1 MKWDNACKSL
11 CRREPW
17 RQDLAGSALRTGRH
31 EDPSGVGHQRDA
43 DPPHSAPLRG
53 RYQTKVR
60 PSYVEETL
68 FAAPQAPGPHHQT
81 LTPPGGRRPTE
92 PEGWGRGVSQ
102 ASGANGSCEPTSS
115 RGSTP
120 TLTPRKNKY
129 RLTSQTPSYCGESL
143 APDLRAP
150 AGRPS
155 GCWGEM
161 LQSSMPSSG
170 QPQLSLGA
178 AIHPT
183 PGRLQRELFTQLVPH
198 RQSAGRWPAPGGCLW
213 MG

>member
-92 PEGWGRGVSQ
+92 PEGWGRGCHRHRGPTGAVSPPPPAAAPQ
-102 ASGANGSCEPTSS
+102 PSHQGRTNTDWPARPL
-115 RGSTP
+115 
-120 TLTPRKNKY
+120 LTAVSLWLLTWER
-129 RLTSQTPSYCGESL
+129 RLGGQVDAEGRCCKAPCPLPDNPSY
-143 APDLRAP
+143 P
-150 AGRPS
+150 
-155 GCWGEM
+155 
-161 LQSSMPSSG
+161 
-170 QPQLSLGA
+170 
-178 AIHPT
+178 
-183 PGRLQRELFTQLVPH
+183 
-198 RQSAGRWPAPGGCLW
+198 
-213 MG
+213 